1 MRLSAAV
8 LLALVAGH
16 RLKRDAKRNAAV
28 PDVARSTRKD
38 CDDTSQDEQDSA
50 DEVRLC
56 LAFYRPTIPSR
67 YVLSAAYAA
76 VLQLAISIPSRNNN
90 SFFAT

>member
-1 MRLSAAV
+1 MDLSATV

-16 RLKRDAKRNAAV
+16 CLKCDAKRDAAV

-38 CDDTSQDEQDSA
+38 CDDASQDEQDSA

-56 LAFYRPTIPSR
+56 LAFHSPTIPSR
-67 YVLSAAYAA
+67 YVSAAHATTY
-76 VLQLAISIPSRNNN
+76 QLAISIPSHSNN
-90 SFFAT
+90 SFFAM